1 MTYEE
6 GTAEQHTE
14 RFGMSH
20 LSIEVGHL
28 YADDLARPDTLKAEM
43 AAAAAWAHGATEA
56 LAKRLGGRR
65 PRVSTCYLVD
75 DYSQQGMPPPEE
87 LISVITEAADDA
99 GLRIDYLA
107 RESACA
113 AMGPLQ
119 LAGLVAD
126 RIVFEPPPGENGS
139 RPTVARSGWLCN
151 GVPSPKPRGVAMGV
165 ADQWS
170 PPIQNAKRDHSV
182 FLDVELWSE
191 TDQGRRWSCPML
203 AAVWQ
208 LLRLGVL
215 RNQGRRIGVPEAVA
229 AVVVDEHGHD
239 PDRPARARFPESWAA
254 MPPILQL
261 EPGASPFPA
270 YRTVSILSV
279 NYLEVEHAVRVICGS
294 VRPEAGAV
302 EVIRKA
308 AEREGMAL
316 TEEIVDRLSYIFL
329 GPN

>member
-6 GTAEQHTE
+6 TSAKQRTE

-43 AAAAAWAHGATEA
+43 ASAAAWVHGTTEA
-56 LAKRLGGRR
+56 LQKRLGGRR

-87 LISVITEAADDA
+87 LIGVITEAAADA

-113 AMGPLQ
+113 QMGPLD

-126 RIVFEPPPGENGS
+126 RIVFEPPPGTNGS
-139 RPTVARSGWLCN
+139 RPPVARSGWLCN
-151 GVPSPKPRGVAMGV
+151 GVPSPKPKGIAMS
-165 ADQWS
+165 ARDQWK
-170 PPIQNAKRDHSV
+170 PPSQNAKREHSV
-182 FLDVELWSE
+182 FLDVELWNDTE
-191 TDQGRRWSCPML
+191 QGRRWSCPML

-215 RNQGRRIGVPEAVA
+215 RNQGKRIGVPEPVE
-229 AVVVDEHGHD
+229 AVVPDEHGHD
-239 PDRPARARFPESWAA
+239 PDHPARARFPETWEA
-254 MPPILQL
+254 MPAILQL
-261 EPGASPFPA
+261 EPTAFPFPA
-270 YRTVSILSV
+270 YRTVSVLSV

-302 EVIRKA
+302 EIIRKS
-308 AEREGMAL
+308 AEREGMVL
-316 TEEIVDRLSYIFL
+316 PDELVDRLSYIFQ
-329 GPN
+329 GPL

>member
-6 GTAEQHTE
+6 TSAKQRTE

-28 YADDLARPDTLKAEM
+28 YADDLARPEALKAEM
-43 AAAAAWAHGATEA
+43 ASAAAWVHGTTEA
-56 LAKRLGGRR
+56 LQKRLGGRR

-87 LISVITEAADDA
+87 LITVVTEAAADA

-113 AMGPLQ
+113 RMGSLD

-126 RIVFEPPPGENGS
+126 RIVFEPPPGANGS
-139 RPTVARSGWLCN
+139 RPSVARSGWLCN
-151 GVPSPKPRGVAMGV
+151 GVPSPKPKGIAMS
-165 ADQWS
+165 ARDQWK
-170 PPIQNAKRDHSV
+170 PPSQNARREHSV
-182 FLDVELWSE
+182 FLDVELWNDSE
-191 TDQGRRWSCPML
+191 QGRRWSCPML

-215 RNQGRRIGVPEAVA
+215 RDQGRRIGAPQPVEAV
-229 AVVVDEHGHD
+229 VPDEHGHD
-239 PDRPARARFPESWAA
+239 PDHPARALYPETWEA

-261 EPGASPFPA
+261 EQQAFPFPA
-270 YRTVSILSV
+270 YRTVSVLSV

-294 VRPEAGAV
+294 VRPEAGAI
-302 EVIRKA
+302 EIIRRS
-308 AEREGMAL
+308 AEREGMVL
-316 TEEIVDRLSYIFL
+316 PDELVDRFTYIFQ
-329 GPN
+329 GPL